1 MFKVSRRTQR
11 GEFPD
16 VFGVPWTPGKR
27 MYLTGTDQTR
37 EGGARRPNDTGQKR
51 GESCRRSRGVM
62 TPRCPAPSWHC
73 LTGRGESYITF
84 HAPCF
89 RVCCRE
95 KVKAEKK
102 EKRLTSMKNM
112 LILKLI
118 LDVKQAQAQIA
129 FPFPSPML

>member
-1 MFKVSRRTQR
+1 M
-11 GEFPD
+11 
-16 VFGVPWTPGKR
+16 
-27 MYLTGTDQTR
+27 
-37 EGGARRPNDTGQKR
+37 
-51 GESCRRSRGVM
+51 
-62 TPRCPAPSWHC
+62 
-73 LTGRGESYITF
+73 
-84 HAPCF
+84 
-89 RVCCRE
+89 CCRE